1 MATTISIP
9 IGGMTCAVCA
19 QRIEKTLLKLS
30 GVIEATVNY
39 ASEKAI
45 VSYDRNLTNIDAMRQ
60 AIEKLGYQPLS
71 TSLSDSLAADQAYHS
86 QELRRGWIK
95 FAFAVLVTLP
105 LLYLAMVP
113 MLPSAVTLP
122 YPDFLHPNSQPLAN
136 ALTQLLL
143 CLVAVAIGYRF
154 YIDGFKAL
162 IALSPSMDTL
172 IALGTSA
179 ALIFSTVNTCAIYLG
194 RHHLVHSL
202 YFEAAATIITLI
214 LLGRNLEAMSKGRA
228 SEAIKTLMRLAPQTA
243 LLLRDEREI
252 ETPIDQVE
260 PGDIVLVRPGARI
273 PVDGQIIEG
282 VSAVDESILSGE
294 SLPVDKTVGDSV
306 FAATLNT
313 TGSLRFVAEKV
324 GADTALSQIVAAVE
338 EAQGRK
344 APIARLA
351 DRVAGIFV
359 PVVCIIAVL
368 AALAWYLAA
377 RFGVIGLPE
386 NTDALSFAMN
396 ILISVLVIACPCA
409 LGLATPVAIMVGTG
423 KGAELGILI
432 RSGEALE
439 KAGNI
444 DTVVLDKT
452 GTVTTG
458 RPTLTEVI
466 PAAGFSR
473 WSKLAEA
480 ARTSD
485 ILAATSEPK
494 QLATS
499 AACQATATLT
509 LPASREPSQAA
520 AAPSQAAA
528 APGGQAT
535 AVAPNQA
542 TTNEPT
548 QATTTTTNLPAIAAA
563 CQAITPAPAPP
574 TNSEPN
580 LDSLLLQLV
589 GDDSAMQALVQSDS
603 DMVLSLAASVERD
616 SEHPL
621 AKAVVQAAEEQN
633 LTLWPLQ
640 TFVAVPGKG
649 VQANI
654 NEFQILVGNALFMQ
668 EALVDVSGFS
678 SLIDGLTSEGKTA
691 VYVAVD
697 NELAGILGLA
707 DSVKPT
713 AQAAIERLHEKGL
726 QVILMTG
733 DSQRTAQA
741 IGRQLGIETVVA
753 EVLPGDKAAQVAE
766 LRNSG
771 QSVAMVGDGIN
782 DAPALIESDLG
793 LAIGSGTDIAI
804 ESADIVLMRSDPTDV
819 PRAIELSRLTLR
831 AIKQNLFWA
840 FAFNTVAIPIAA
852 GLLYIF
858 GGPLLNPIISAL
870 AMSISSL
877 TVMGNA
883 LRLKAKR
890 I

>member
-71 TSLSDSLAADQAYHS
+71 TSLSDSLAADLAYHS
-86 QELRRGWIK
+86 QELRRGWQK
-95 FAFAVLVTLP
+95 FALAVLVTLP

-113 MLPSAVTLP
+113 MLPSAVSLP
-122 YPDFLHPNSQPLAN
+122 YPDFLQPNSQPLAN

-143 CLVAVAIGYRF
+143 CLVVVAIGYRF

-179 ALIFSTVNTCAIYLG
+179 ALIFSTVNTCGIYLG

-228 SEAIKTLMRLAPQTA
+228 GEAIKSLMRLAPQTA

-359 PVVCIIAVL
+359 PVVCVIAVL

-377 RFGVIGLPE
+377 RFGAIGLPE

-480 ARTSD
+480 ARASD
-485 ILAATSEPK
+485 GLVTASEPK
-494 QLATS
+494 QLA
-499 AACQATATLT
+499 ATASGQPAAVPS
-509 LPASREPSQAA
+509 LPASGEPGQ
-520 AAPSQAAA
+520 PAA
-528 APGGQAT
+528 APGQP
-535 AVAPNQA
+535 AVAPSQA

-548 QATTTTTNLPAIAAA
+548 QSTATANLPATSAA
-563 CQAITPAPAPP
+563 CQAITPAPATP

-640 TFVAVPGKG
+640 TFIAVPGKG

-654 NEFQILVGNALFMQ
+654 NEYQILVGNALFMQ
-668 EALVDVSGFS
+668 EASVDVSGFS

-707 DSVKPT
+707 DSVKPS

>member
-86 QELRRGWIK
+86 QELRRGWLK
-95 FAFAVLVTLP
+95 FALAVLVTLP

-113 MLPSAVTLP
+113 MLPFAASLP
-122 YPDFLHPNSQPLAN
+122 YPDFLQPNSQPLAN

-228 SEAIKTLMRLAPQTA
+228 GEAIKSLMRLAPQTA

-252 ETPIDQVE
+252 ETPIDLVE

-294 SLPVDKTVGDSV
+294 SLPVDKTVGDAV

-359 PVVCIIAVL
+359 PIVCVIAVL

-377 RFGVIGLPE
+377 RFEVIGLPE

-452 GTVTTG
+452 GTVTNG

-473 WSKLAEA
+473 WSRLAEA
-480 ARTSD
+480 ARANDGLVAASEPEH
-485 ILAATSEPK
+485 LAA
-494 QLATS
+494 
-499 AACQATATLT
+499 AACQTATASGLS
-509 LPASREPSQAA
+509 ASRELGQAA
-520 AAPSQAAA
+520 ALPSQLAAA
-528 APGGQAT
+528 TPD
-535 AVAPNQA
+535 QA
-542 TTNEPT
+542 TTNEPI
-548 QATTTTTNLPAIAAA
+548 QATATTNLPAATSAA
-563 CQAITPAPAPP
+563 CQAITPAPATP
-574 TNSEPN
+574 TDSDPN

-649 VQANI
+649 VQASI
-654 NEFQILVGNALFMQ
+654 NEYQILVGNALFMQ
-668 EALVDVSGFS
+668 EASVDVSGFS
-678 SLIDGLTSEGKTA
+678 SLIDGLTSKGKTA